1 MSTPYSMAMVVNN
14 INLLTIVKPAFVFFY
29 QVDTNAKN
37 YAKEQLVLVN
47 NQHNWQQIKPIS
59 RVMPEGN
66 WVRIEFTDIPQSG
79 NFDLLQD
86 PNDGQPTYY
95 IFDNVPFSELNKQT
109 PNTVIMAEITE
120 G

>member
-1 MSTPYSMAMVVNN
+1 MSAPHSMAMVVNN

-29 QVDTNAKN
+29 QVDTNRKN
-37 YAKEQLVLVN
+37 YDKEQLVLVN

-59 RVMPEGN
+59 RLMPKGD
-66 WVRIEFTDIPQSG
+66 WVRIEFTDILQSG

-86 PNDGQPTYY
+86 PNDGQPSYY

-109 PNTVIMAEITE
+109 PESVLMAEIVE
-120 G
+120 E